1 MTKYLLSGKLE
12 GRRALALEHTV
23 HKHAILAVA
32 DHVKV
37 RRFEVYFNVTTG
49 NKTVVAHVD
58 VHVALAGVAADH
70 HPTLTHHV
78 FEFLAFEPGDGSA
91 LPVGGPGGDA
101 VRGGRRRLLKG

>member
-1 MTKYLLSGKLE
+1 MRRYSLSRQLE

-23 HKHAILAVA
+23 HKHAILAVT

-37 RRFEVYFNVTTG
+37 RRLKVYFNVTTR
-49 NKTVVAHVD
+49 NKAVVAHVH

-78 FEFLAFEPGDGSA
+78 FEFFAFEPGDGSA

-101 VRGGRRRLLKG
+101 VRRGRRRLLEG